1 MASPSPTSVSDS
13 APSSGSAPPPG
24 APIPPVRPPH
34 APHGSSPLPGP
45 FGTPARVRGRAPD
58 RGARRLTIVLSV
70 LVHALA
76 ALAAVAYSFWHIEEV
91 TPARVTVTFRNRRV
105 VELMTTR
112 STERFANGLGVDS
125 SEAQVRAAWPQVKC
139 AAMPPFYRRCRL
151 GTGAPGSRNTDF
163 IFGTTHRAIYVIVT
177 KLP

>member
-1 MASPSPTSVSDS
+1 MCRMLA
-13 APSSGSAPPPG
+13 
-24 APIPPVRPPH
+24 
-34 APHGSSPLPGP
+34 
-45 FGTPARVRGRAPD
+45 
-58 RGARRLTIVLSV
+58 
-70 LVHALA
+70 A
-76 ALAAVAYSFWHIEEV
+76 ALAATCLLCAAAAGATIKPGRGMSRVELGMTPAQVQAKLGRPVAKGGFKWFY
-91 TPARVTVTFRNRRV
+91 ARVTVTFRNRRV

-125 SEAQVRAAWPQVKC
+125 SEAEVRAAFPQIKC

-151 GTGAPGSRNTDF
+151 GTSAPGSRNTDF